1 MSNDELRRELAK
13 FGEKVGKI
21 DAKTR
26 PIHEKKLNHLRARDR
41 AAEKPTTAAAA
52 PRRRTRAATTA
63 DADTKYLLDFDDYS
77 DNDDE
82 VSKKTMMTIAADGER
97 TTRRRTLQGGVAGDL
112 GSTPTKIG
120 ARRSTRSFIEDHNV
134 SWPVGT
140 GGSTPGRNGTYGS
153 KVRDVGNGR
162 KATPGSMDFS
172 DSEQMDESKDEID
185 TASVGINTS
194 SWMDLSSGSIFG
206 NKSHNQ
212 SRIANTSVDRPAV
225 TPVRSNMYR
234 SDNHYD
240 QWSNQNL
247 GSEVENSGKWQCIS
261 KLLLGCV
268 LVFFLT
274 LVSLYC
280 AVRLGLLQSLD
291 STMSTFHFCRFIS
304 YYKLC

>member
-1 MSNDELRRELAK
+1 MTNDELRRELAK

-21 DAKTR
+21 DTKTR

-41 AAEKPTTAAAA
+41 AAEKPTTAAEA
-52 PRRRTRAATTA
+52 PRRRTRSSIA

-82 VSKKTMMTIAADGER
+82 VSKKTTS
-97 TTRRRTLQGGVAGDL
+97 TRRRTLQGGGGSGDL

-134 SWPVGT
+134 SWPIGT

-153 KVRDVGNGR
+153 KVRDLGNGR

-172 DSEQMDESKDEID
+172 DSEQMDESKDAID

-212 SRIANTSVDRPAV
+212 SGIANTSVDRPAV
-225 TPVRSNMYR
+225 TPVRSNLYR
-234 SDNHYD
+234 SGNHYD
-240 QWSNQNL
+240 QWSSENL

-261 KLLLGCV
+261 KLLLSCV
-268 LVFFLT
+268 LVFFVT

-291 STMSTFHFCRFIS
+291 STTSMFHFCR
-304 YYKLC
+304 